1 VVITVGLLGNPNV
14 GKTSLF
20 NKLVGARQYV
30 ANWPGVT
37 VTRIEGATTYKDYTL
52 HFVDLPGVYSLTAT
66 SIDEKLTR
74 DYLLF
79 SPPNVT
85 VVVIDSMS
93 PEQGMFLLLEACE
106 LGLNVIAVFN
116 AIDEAKKS
124 GIKIDKSSLEKF
136 LRVPVVLTSAHTGE
150 GIEELKEKIVE
161 SFKRTTRPIVI
172 DYGKE
177 TEEIIKEIEQ
187 CVEETFNKRFTAVK
201 IIEGDKYARAFL
213 KKDCPKDILETISQ
227 EIKTSIP
234 LTKYEYI
241 TNVVQLSI
249 QRAGETLTVTEALDH
264 VLTHKYIGIPVF
276 LSLIYMAFNFTFKV
290 SEPLVGLLEYLFEK
304 IADSLGSETI
314 LSSLISQGIINGV
327 GSVLAFVPSIF
338 ALFFALGIMEESGY
352 LPRIAF
358 LVDKLMYSLRLTGRS
373 FMTLLLGF
381 GCNVSSVMAARGLS
395 DERERVTTILVS
407 PFISCSARIP
417 VYLLI
422 VNVAFSNHKAEAF
435 FAIYALSLLLT
446 ALSSRIVN
454 KVILKGESVPLVM
467 ELPRYRFPK
476 LSNILTYVWNR
487 GKHFLEKAGTII
499 FATSIVIWVLT
510 YFPGRGDVDNSFVSM
525 LGKFLQ
531 PLFAPLGF
539 SWQIV
544 SALIFGGVAKEVIV
558 SSLSQFYGN
567 VSNIHFDPLIGAT
580 LMTFILG
587 YMPCFAT
594 LAAIKSEANSLK
606 YTLFAV
612 FYSLAISYL
621 LSLVVYTTGRWIL

>member
-1 VVITVGLLGNPNV
+1 MIITVGLLGNPNV

-37 VTRIEGATTYKDYTL
+37 VSRIEGATVFGDYTL

-66 SIDEKLTR
+66 SVDEKVTR
-74 DYLLF
+74 DYLIF

-85 VVVIDSMS
+85 VVIIDSMS
-93 PEQGMFLLLEACE
+93 PEQGIYLLLEAVE

-116 AIDEAKKS
+116 AIDEAKKN
-124 GIKIDKSSLEKF
+124 GIKIDKNTLETY

-150 GIEELKEKIVE
+150 GIEELKEKIISV
-161 SFKRTTRPIVI
+161 FKKQTRPLML

-177 TEEIIKEIEQ
+177 IEEKIRSLEQ
-187 CVEETFNKRFTAVK
+187 CVTEQFNKRFMAVK
-201 IIEGDKYARAFL
+201 IIAGDKFAHDFV
-213 KKDCPKDILETISQ
+213 KKECANEILNSISPDM
-227 EIKTSIP
+227 KTEIP
-234 LTKYEYI
+234 LVKYQYI
-241 TNVVQLSI
+241 SNVVQLAI
-249 QRAGETLTVTEALDH
+249 KRNEEVLGVTEALDH
-264 VLTHKYIGIPVF
+264 VLTHKFIGIPIF
-276 LSLIYMAFNFTFKV
+276 ISLMYLAFNFTFKV

-304 IADSLGSETI
+304 LANAVGSDTLLTSLV
-314 LSSLISQGIINGV
+314 SQGIINGV

-358 LVDKLMYSLRLTGRS
+358 LVDRLMYSLRLTGRS

-381 GCNVSSVMAARGLS
+381 GCNVSTVMAARGLA
-395 DERERVTTILVS
+395 DERERITTILVS

-422 VNVAFSNHKAEAF
+422 VSIAFPNHKAEAF
-435 FAIYALSLLLT
+435 FAIYVLSLLLT
-446 ALSSRIVN
+446 AVSSRLVN
-454 KVILKGESVPLVM
+454 KFILKGQAVPLVM

-476 LSNILTYVWNR
+476 LSNVLTYVWNR

-499 FATSIVIWVLT
+499 FVASVVIWALS
-510 YFPGRGDVDNSFVSM
+510 YFPANGDIERSFVATV
-525 LGKFLQ
+525 GKFLQ

-544 SALIFGGVAKEVIV
+544 ASLIFGGVAKEVIV
-558 SSLSQFYGN
+558 SSLSQFYQN
-567 VSNIHFDPLIGAT
+567 VANISIDAVIGAT
-580 LMTFILG
+580 LMVFVLG

-594 LAAIKSEANSLK
+594 LAAIKSETNSWK
-606 YTLFAV
+606 YTLLAV
-612 FYSLAISYL
+612 IYSLSISYI
-621 LSLVVYTTGRWIL
+621 LSLIVYSIGRVIL

>member
-1 VVITVGLLGNPNV
+1 MIITVGLLGNPNV

-37 VTRIEGATTYKDYTL
+37 VSRIEGATVFGDYTL

-66 SIDEKLTR
+66 SVDEKVTR
-74 DYLLF
+74 DYLIF

-85 VVVIDSMS
+85 VVIIDSMS
-93 PEQGMFLLLEACE
+93 PEQGIYLLLEAVE

-116 AIDEAKKS
+116 AIDEAKKN
-124 GIKIDKSSLEKF
+124 GIKIDKNTLETY

-150 GIEELKEKIVE
+150 GIEELKEKIISV
-161 SFKRTTRPIVI
+161 FKKQTRPLML

-177 TEEIIKEIEQ
+177 IEEKIRSLEQ
-187 CVEETFNKRFTAVK
+187 CVTEQFNKRFMAVK
-201 IIEGDKYARAFL
+201 IIEGDKFAHDFV
-213 KKDCPKDILETISQ
+213 KKECANEILNSISPDM
-227 EIKTSIP
+227 KTEIP
-234 LTKYEYI
+234 LVKYQYI
-241 TNVVQLSI
+241 SNVVQLTI
-249 QRAGETLTVTEALDH
+249 KRNEEVLGVTEALDH
-264 VLTHKYIGIPVF
+264 VLTHKFIGIPIF
-276 LSLIYMAFNFTFKV
+276 ISLMYLAFNFTFKV

-304 IADSLGSETI
+304 LANAVGSDTLLTSLV
-314 LSSLISQGIINGV
+314 SQGIINGV

-358 LVDKLMYSLRLTGRS
+358 LVDRLMYSLRLTGRS

-381 GCNVSSVMAARGLS
+381 GCNVSTVMAARGLA
-395 DERERVTTILVS
+395 DERERITTILVS

-422 VNVAFSNHKAEAF
+422 VSIAFPNHKAEAF
-435 FAIYALSLLLT
+435 FAIYVLSLLLT
-446 ALSSRIVN
+446 AVSSRLVN
-454 KVILKGESVPLVM
+454 KFILKGQAVPLVM

-476 LSNILTYVWNR
+476 LSNVLTYVWNR

-499 FATSIVIWVLT
+499 FVASVVIWALS
-510 YFPGRGDVDNSFVSM
+510 YFPANGDIERSFVATV
-525 LGKFLQ
+525 GKFLQ

-544 SALIFGGVAKEVIV
+544 ASLIFGGVAKEVIV
-558 SSLSQFYGN
+558 SSLSQFYQN
-567 VSNIHFDPLIGAT
+567 VANISIDAVIGAT
-580 LMTFILG
+580 LMVFVLG

-594 LAAIKSEANSLK
+594 LAAIKSETNSWK
-606 YTLFAV
+606 YTLLAV
-612 FYSLAISYL
+612 IYSLSISYI
-621 LSLVVYTTGRWIL
+621 LSLIVYSIGRVIL